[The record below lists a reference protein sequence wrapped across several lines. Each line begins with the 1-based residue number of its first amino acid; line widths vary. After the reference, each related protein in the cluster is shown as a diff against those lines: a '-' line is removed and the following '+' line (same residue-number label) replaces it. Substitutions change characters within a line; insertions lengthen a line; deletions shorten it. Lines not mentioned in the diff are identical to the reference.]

1 MVDGMQT
8 VLVVDDERVIRE
20 GCRRLLEPEGYKIL
34 TAENGR
40 QALDLLPVEAP
51 DLILCDL
58 VMPVM
63 GAFEVMEEV
72 RANYPDLPL
81 IIITGHGTV
90 ANAVEAMQKGAFDFV
105 TKPFRA
111 DHLTLI
117 VKRALEKRALEC
129 RARELQD
136 EQIRN
141 LYDLSVEKSRIA
153 TIIDCMADGVL
164 VTNRDLEIVLYNPA
178 LMRLFDFETPSLSG
192 PSALHDCMEEEGL
205 NKALRSIL
213 DSPCDGAGQISGE
226 FSRGNRYVHVVS
238 APVRGLDGEVIGTVT
253 VFQDVTIFKQLDEMK
268 TSFVQLVSHELRS
281 PLASIMQLLTV
292 VLDGLAG
299 ELTARQMDLLNRS
312 QLKIRSLLD
321 LINDLLDVAKI
332 ESSRKSRQKAPLD
345 MGEILEH
352 TVALMKSAAEKQ
364 NIALRL
370 EIPVGLPLIQSD
382 PQSME
387 ELISNLL
394 GNAIN
399 YSPDGGEIVVSAGLK
414 ADFLEVCVSDT
425 GIGIAAEEI
434 PKIFDKFYRVKDP
447 RTRHL
452 RGTGLGLAIVKA
464 IVDSN
469 GGSVE
474 VDSKPGL
481 GTTFRVLLPILQ

>member
-1 MVDGMQT
+1 MAC
-8 VLVVDDERVIRE
+8 ERFWSSMMRGYKR

-178 LMRLFDFETPSLSG
+178 LMRLFDFGRRLCPDPRPCATAWKNRAWIKPSEAFWIRPATG
-192 PSALHDCMEEEGL
+192 
-205 NKALRSIL
+205 
-213 DSPCDGAGQISGE
+213 
-226 FSRGNRYVHVVS
+226 
-238 APVRGLDGEVIGTVT
+238 PVRFPESFPEGTGMSMRFPLRFEVW
-253 VFQDVTIFKQLDEMK
+253 
-268 TSFVQLVSHELRS
+268 
-281 PLASIMQLLTV
+281 
-292 VLDGLAG
+292 
-299 ELTARQMDLLNRS
+299 TAR
-312 QLKIRSLLD
+312 
-321 LINDLLDVAKI
+321 
-332 ESSRKSRQKAPLD
+332 SSAR
-345 MGEILEH
+345 
-352 TVALMKSAAEKQ
+352 
-364 NIALRL
+364 
-370 EIPVGLPLIQSD
+370 
-382 PQSME
+382 
-387 ELISNLL
+387 
-394 GNAIN
+394 
-399 YSPDGGEIVVSAGLK
+399 
-414 ADFLEVCVSDT
+414 
-425 GIGIAAEEI
+425 
-434 PKIFDKFYRVKDP
+434 
-447 RTRHL
+447 
-452 RGTGLGLAIVKA
+452 
-464 IVDSN
+464 
-469 GGSVE
+469 
-474 VDSKPGL
+474 
-481 GTTFRVLLPILQ
+481 

>member
-1 MVDGMQT
+1 
-8 VLVVDDERVIRE
+8 
-20 GCRRLLEPEGYKIL
+20 
-34 TAENGR
+34 
-40 QALDLLPVEAP
+40 
-51 DLILCDL
+51 
-58 VMPVM
+58 
-63 GAFEVMEEV
+63 
-72 RANYPDLPL
+72 
-81 IIITGHGTV
+81 
-90 ANAVEAMQKGAFDFV
+90 
-105 TKPFRA
+105 
-111 DHLTLI
+111 
-117 VKRALEKRALEC
+117 
-129 RARELQD
+129 
-136 EQIRN
+136 
-141 LYDLSVEKSRIA
+141 
-153 TIIDCMADGVL
+153 
-164 VTNRDLEIVLYNPA
+164 
-178 LMRLFDFETPSLSG
+178 
-192 PSALHDCMEEEGL
+192 
-205 NKALRSIL
+205 
-213 DSPCDGAGQISGE
+213 
-226 FSRGNRYVHVVS
+226 
-238 APVRGLDGEVIGTVT
+238 
-253 VFQDVTIFKQLDEMK
+253 
-268 TSFVQLVSHELRS
+268 
-281 PLASIMQLLTV
+281 
-292 VLDGLAG
+292 
-299 ELTARQMDLLNRS
+299 
-312 QLKIRSLLD
+312 
-321 LINDLLDVAKI
+321 
-332 ESSRKSRQKAPLD
+332 
-345 MGEILEH
+345 
-352 TVALMKSAAEKQ
+352 MKSAAEKQ